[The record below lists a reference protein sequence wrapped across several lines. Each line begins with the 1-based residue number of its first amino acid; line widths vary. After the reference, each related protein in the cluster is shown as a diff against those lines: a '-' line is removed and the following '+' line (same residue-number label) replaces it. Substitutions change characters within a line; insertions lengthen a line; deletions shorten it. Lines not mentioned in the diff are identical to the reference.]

1 MLSFVGRLAVAL
13 IIVAE
18 VSYAEPSVRDN
29 RDGRLYKAMPSG
41 SLNWFTDNLSY
52 QKKVAFRDDG
62 KNAYY
67 KQADWAASCPAGTHV
82 PDIQE
87 WTAFSKDRFTG
98 PRKVS
103 NVKSFAGKTRG
114 FYNLADDSRK
124 VQGKDAAYFAV
135 NDPDEVRA
143 MMLDVKRGNAKM
155 VTLPPEAV
163 VTVRCVTERDLYA
176 EKFVNRKDM
185 KLTDP
190 RDNQV
195 YKVEQREDKLWMLS
209 NLKYSLTS
217 AKQCLLED
225 STFCKKYGR
234 FYNYTEAKKA
244 CPDGWHLPDDG
255 DWRDFQKDRSKLNW
269 DNLGQGGCRD
279 WDCYCNRELTGHYW
293 SSTSIMKNTGRSW
306 EFRRQAKSIDR
317 TDQNVQK
324 GLYVRCVTE
333 LN

>member
-1 MLSFVGRLAVAL
+1 MFRLVGRSAVAF
-13 IIVAE
+13 IFVAE
-18 VSYAEPSVRDN
+18 FAYADPVVRDS
-29 RDGRLYKAMPSG
+29 RDGRTYRAIASG
-41 SLNWFTDNLSY
+41 KLNWFTDNLSY
-52 QKKVAFRDDG
+52 QKTVAFRDKD
-62 KNAYY
+62 KNAFY
-67 KQADWAASCPAGTHV
+67 KQSGWMASCPAGTHL

-87 WTAFSKDRFTG
+87 WTLFAKDRFTG
-98 PRKVS
+98 PRKLS

-114 FYNLADDSRK
+114 FYDMADPARNI
-124 VQGKDAAYFAV
+124 QGKDAAYFAV
-135 NDPDEVRA
+135 ADPDGARA

-163 VTVRCVTERDLYA
+163 VTVRCVSERDFYA
-176 EKFVNRKDM
+176 EKFVDSKTM

-195 YKVEQREDKLWMLS
+195 YKVEQRDDRLWMVS

-225 STFCKKYGR
+225 TTFCKKFGR
-234 FYNYTEAKKA
+234 YYTHTEAKKA
-244 CPDGWHLPDDG
+244 CPSGWHLPDDG
-255 DWRDFQKDRSKLNW
+255 EWRDFQKDRARLNW
-269 DNLGQGGCRD
+269 DNLGRGGCKD
-279 WDCYCNRELTGHYW
+279 WDGYCNSDMTGHYW

>member
-124 VQGKDAAYFAV
+124 VQGKDAA
-135 NDPDEVRA
+135 
-143 MMLDVKRGNAKM
+143 
-155 VTLPPEAV
+155 
-163 VTVRCVTERDLYA
+163 
-176 EKFVNRKDM
+176 
-185 KLTDP
+185 
-190 RDNQV
+190 
-195 YKVEQREDKLWMLS
+195 
-209 NLKYSLTS
+209 
-217 AKQCLLED
+217 
-225 STFCKKYGR
+225 
-234 FYNYTEAKKA
+234 
-244 CPDGWHLPDDG
+244 
-255 DWRDFQKDRSKLNW
+255 
-269 DNLGQGGCRD
+269 
-279 WDCYCNRELTGHYW
+279 
-293 SSTSIMKNTGRSW
+293 
-306 EFRRQAKSIDR
+306 
-317 TDQNVQK
+317 
-324 GLYVRCVTE
+324 
-333 LN
+333 